1 MIYQRDHSKKLQF
14 DQYELVDFG
23 DFSLLQIGDLICD
36 VNYSMPPHIQY
47 CHEVS
52 YIADGRG
59 VFTVGN
65 KDYKV
70 KKGDIILNRQG
81 SNHAITSDKDSP
93 LRFLYCAFIIHN
105 KDGLYKDLDTFFN
118 SDINPIAK
126 DKYSINNIF
135 NIIFN
140 EIINKTYYSDDVIKS
155 AILQI
160 MIFTYRNLLEIQ
172 NNEYILKN
180 NLTRTEELLYD
191 IVSYLD
197 SNYMDIEDL
206 TKIGDIF
213 GYNYCYLSRAF
224 SHNFGYSIKDY
235 YSKLRFEKAS
245 EMLKSGKYSVTEV
258 AAKLNYQS
266 VHSFSRAFRNYYKI
280 SPTDFIKQMSF
291 NK

>member
-1 MIYQRDHSKKLQF
+1 MIYQRDNSKKLQF
-14 DQYELVDFG
+14 DQYELVNFG

-36 VNYSMPPHIQY
+36 VNYIMPSHIQY

-59 VFTVGN
+59 IFTVGN

-70 KKGDIILNRQG
+70 KKGDIILSSQG
-81 SNHAITSDKDSP
+81 TNHAIVSDKENP

-105 KDGLYKDLDTFFN
+105 KDGIFKELDTFFN
-118 SDINPIAK
+118 SNANPVAS

-140 EIINKTYYSDDVIKS
+140 ELINNGYYSEDVIKS
-155 AILQI
+155 SILQI
-160 MIFTYRNLLEIQ
+160 MIFTYRNLMELQ
-172 NNEYILKN
+172 NEEYILKN
-180 NLTRTEELLYD
+180 NLTRTEEILYE
-191 IVSYLD
+191 IVSYID
-197 SNYMDIEDL
+197 SNYMNIEDL
-206 TKIGDIF
+206 TKIGDIL

-245 EMLKSGKYSVTEV
+245 NMLKSGKYSVTEV
-258 AAKLNYQS
+258 ASKLNYQS

-280 SPTDFIKQMSF
+280 SPTDFIKQM
-291 NK
+291 NLK